1 MVSYFVSMRNE
12 EEKKEL
18 IKSWSELKNTLKS
31 DCDIYV
37 NGIVGAL
44 VSISYTVFI
53 VCLVFVAWPWCM
65 VVELLEKKPK
75 QGEV

>member
-53 VCLVFVAWPWCM
+53 VCLVFVAWPWWM